1 MRAALHRLHDGRRE
15 CASTPSESEAGAA
28 PECSPYHTKVF
39 TRAPRDCGRRASR
52 RLAPSLQERLASPWS
67 AEPPIQ
73 DLPRIGTRKTGS
85 FLVLG
90 HCPDSRSQ
98 KRQKTPRENLYK
110 LVDLSPA
117 LLVHGQGKDA
127 TGAFY

>member
-1 MRAALHRLHDGRRE
+1 MVGRATYPG
-15 CASTPSESEAGAA
+15 SPSHW
-28 PECSPYHTKVF
+28 Y
-39 TRAPRDCGRRASR
+39 
-52 RLAPSLQERLASPWS
+52 QEN
-67 AEPPIQ
+67 
-73 DLPRIGTRKTGS
+73 GS

-90 HCPDSRSQ
+90 YGPDSRSH

-127 TGAFY
+127 TGAFC